1 LKEKKMM
8 KHLNSILLIT
18 ILLLFAS
25 CGAEKNTSS
34 TAVIKGNYFPSG
46 TKIYLNKVYA
56 GSINT
61 VDSADLSKGEG
72 FSFEVN
78 SPDYAL
84 FRLENAELYPLIV
97 VAKNGDIIQVE
108 QTNDPAWPYIVK
120 GNDDCMMVADYLEK
134 LKRDEYKVDS
144 LSQIFHNSQSHPD
157 FLAIRDQLNQEFIK
171 IHEDHKEWAINFVS
185 MHPSSFASL
194 IMINSFF
201 REFLLF
207 DQKKDF
213 RFYELVANATME
225 RMPENKYAQDLN
237 DHVKK
242 IKRTNKKDAEA
253 EIRLSASRLVPDF
266 EMPDMNG
273 NLIGPSAFKGKNL
286 LLYFWSASNARSRQ
300 VNPMIKEVYDMY
312 KGSGLEILC
321 FSFDRS
327 VETVQAAIDLDQL
340 PGVHIVDTEGPGSP
354 VQTLFNLKMQLPQ
367 YYLID
372 TQGRIYT
379 HHTDFSTLGK
389 RVYDLFAAPPEY

>member
-1 LKEKKMM
+1 M
-8 KHLNSILLIT
+8 KYLNY
-18 ILLLFAS
+18 ILLLTILIIFAS
-25 CGAEKNTSS
+25 CGAEKNTSG
-34 TAVIKGNYFPSG
+34 TAVIKGNYLPSG
-46 TKIYLNKVYA
+46 KKIYLNKVYA

-61 VDSADLSKGEG
+61 VDSADLSIGEE

-84 FRLENAELYPLIV
+84 FRLENEDMYPLIL

-120 GNDDCMMVADYLEK
+120 GNDECMMVADYLEK

-157 FLAIRDQLNQEFIK
+157 FLAIRDQLNQAFIN
-171 IHEDHKEWAINFVS
+171 IHEEHKEWAINFVS
-185 MHPSSFASL
+185 RHPSSFASL

-207 DQKKDF
+207 DQKEDF
-213 RFYELVANATME
+213 KYYKLVAEATME
-225 RMPENKYAQDLN
+225 RMPENKYAIDLN
-237 DHVKK
+237 DHVKR
-242 IKRTNKKDAEA
+242 IKKTNKKDAEA
-253 EIRLSASRLVPDF
+253 EIRLSASRIVPDF

-273 NLIGPSAFKGKNL
+273 NLTGPSAFKGKNL
-286 LLYFWSASNARSRQ
+286 LIYFWSASNARSRQ
-300 VNPMIKEVYDMY
+300 VNPMIKEVNDIY
-312 KGSGLEILC
+312 KDYGLEILC
-321 FSFDRS
+321 FAFDRS
-327 VETVQAAIDLDQL
+327 PETVQAAIDLDQL

-367 YYLID
+367 YFLVD
-372 TQGRIYT
+372 TKNRIYT
-379 HHTDFSTLGK
+379 HNVDFSTLGK
-389 RVYDLFAAPPEY
+389 NVYDLFATPPEY